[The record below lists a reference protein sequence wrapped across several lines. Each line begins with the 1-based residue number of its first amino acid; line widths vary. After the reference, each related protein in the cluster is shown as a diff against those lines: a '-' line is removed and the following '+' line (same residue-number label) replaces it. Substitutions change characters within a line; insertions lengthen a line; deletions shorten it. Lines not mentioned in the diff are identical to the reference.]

1 MTPMQIQMQTIPL
14 AVSHA
19 GSSRDAEGAALVR
32 GWPQG
37 LGPMS
42 MGFHGSGLACR
53 PTRQRLIVWDREF
66 CGPPPAEKT
75 N

>member
-42 MGFHGSGLACR
+42 MGFHGSWAGLPANKTTIDRVGSRISR
-53 PTRQRLIVWDREF
+53 P
-66 CGPPPAEKT
+66 AAS
-75 N
+75 